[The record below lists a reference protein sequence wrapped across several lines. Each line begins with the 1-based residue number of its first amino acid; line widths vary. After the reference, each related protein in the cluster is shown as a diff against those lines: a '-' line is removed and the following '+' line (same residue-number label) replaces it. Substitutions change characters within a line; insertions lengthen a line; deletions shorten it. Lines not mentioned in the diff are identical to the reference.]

1 MPRLIGLKP
10 PRPPRKMPAVRLL
23 VVEDSPLDYEMLL
36 ATLALQGVAAR
47 GERVEDAAGLAHA
60 LAREPWDL
68 VISDHQLP
76 GFSSHEALV
85 QVRAMPTPPPFLIV
99 SGVLGEDAAVEAMRR
114 GADDFLVKGRLARLG
129 TAVRNALAAAQAR
142 RARAEAEERLR
153 LSQEQLRNLSRRLQT
168 VADEERAA
176 IARELHDEVGGTLTA
191 VRFDLDGLHRHLAP
205 EPLARLRRA
214 QAALAQATEAAQRL
228 MHGLRPPSLDA
239 GLVPALQWQVRQ
251 FRERHGV
258 EIDFRSS
265 GAERTLPDPVAMAVY
280 RTCQEALTNV
290 AKHAQAACICV
301 DLHLGAASVS
311 LEVSD
316 DGRGLDADALH
327 KPGSLGLRGLAERAR
342 AAGGV
347 LEVSS
352 GAGRTTLLLWVPV
365 GAEVAA

>member
-1 MPRLIGLKP
+1 M
-10 PRPPRKMPAVRLL
+10 RLL
-23 VVEDSPLDYEMLL
+23 VVEDSLLDYEMLL
-36 ATLALQGVAAR
+36 ATLALQGLAAR
-47 GERVEDAAGLAHA
+47 GERVEDAASLRAA
-60 LAREPWDL
+60 LARERWDM

-76 GFSSHEALV
+76 AFSSGEALAV
-85 QVRAMPTPPPFLIV
+85 VRALHAPPPFIIV
-99 SGVLGEDAAVEAMRR
+99 SGVLGEEAAVDAMHR

-142 RARAEAEERLR
+142 RERGEAEERLR

-168 VADEERAA
+168 LADEERAA

-205 EPLARLRRA
+205 EPLVRLQRA
-214 QAALAQATEAAQRL
+214 QAALAQAAEATQRL

-239 GLVPALQWQVRQ
+239 GLLPALQCQVRQ
-251 FRERHGV
+251 FRERHALQV
-258 EIDFRSS
+258 RFSCS
-265 GAERTLPDPVAMAVY
+265 GAERPLPEPVAMAVY

-290 AKHAQAACICV
+290 AKHAAAASV
-301 DLHLGAASVS
+301 ALDLHIGAETVS

-316 DGRGLDADALH
+316 DGRGLHAGALH

-342 AAGGV
+342 AAGGA

-352 GAGRTTLLLWVPV
+352 GGGHTTLMLWLPVDGAPV
-365 GAEVAA
+365 GMPA